1 MFTPQVFSDHEA
13 MSRAAAQWLVGRL
26 RERPT
31 SLLCLAAGSTP
42 TQTYEL
48 LVEQT
53 KHTPSLTARC
63 RLLKLDEWGGVPMDD
78 AATCERQLRTVLVD
92 PLQAADRYVG
102 FESDPADRDAETW
115 RIAQWL
121 QANGPV
127 DVAVLGL
134 GINGHIGFNEPA
146 EALRPHAH
154 VAALSPESMRHE
166 MLTQSDRRPTFGLT
180 LGMADLLQSREVLM
194 LVSGA
199 AKREPLRRLLS
210 GAISTAF
217 PASLLA
223 IHPRVTLMCDELAE
237 RSPPSAP

>member
-1 MFTPQVFSDHEA
+1 
-13 MSRAAAQWLVGRL
+13 L

-42 TQTYEL
+42 SRTYEV
-48 LVEQT
+48 LVEQA
-53 KHTPSLTARC
+53 KQTPSVTARC

-78 AATCERQLRTVLVD
+78 AATCERQLRAVLID
-92 PLQAADRYVG
+92 PLQAANRYIG
-102 FESDPADRDAETW
+102 FESDPADRDAEC
-115 RIAQWL
+115 RQIAQWL
-121 QANGPV
+121 QSNGPI

-146 EALRPHAH
+146 EALQPHAH
-154 VAALSPESMRHE
+154 VASLSPDSMQHV

-199 AKREPLRRLLS
+199 AKRGPLRRLRS
-210 GAISTAF
+210 GEITTVF

-223 IHPRVTLMCDELAE
+223 THPRVTLMCDAAS
-237 RSPPSAP
+237 R

>member
-13 MSRAAAQWLVGRL
+13 MSHAAAQWLASRL

-42 TQTYEL
+42 TRTYEL

-53 KHTPSLTARC
+53 KQTSSLAERC

-78 AATCERQLRTVLVD
+78 AATCERQLRAVLVD
-92 PLQAADRYVG
+92 PLQASDRYVG
-102 FESDPADRDAETW
+102 FESDPADRDAECR
-115 RIAQWL
+115 RIARWL
-121 QANGPV
+121 QSNGPI
-127 DVAVLGL
+127 DIAVLGL

-146 EALRPHAH
+146 EALQPHSHIAS
-154 VAALSPESMRHE
+154 LSPESMQHV
-166 MLTQSDRRPTFGLT
+166 MLAQSERRPTFGLT

-199 AKREPLRRLLS
+199 AKRGPLRRLLS
-210 GAISTAF
+210 GQIATVF

-223 IHPRVTLMCDELAE
+223 THPRVTLMCDAASRQLQ
-237 RSPPSAP
+237 